1 MSLTNFREAAPQWI
15 RTLFLTPSITCE
27 TRQIRTRPGLR
38 IIMAPQLMCH
48 VTTIVPDCNPYL
60 LDFFAVFDELTSV
73 QVHFR
78 SKNRDHTPVLVSHHG
93 PPAERLCTQTRGQS
107 GVLENASCIPNPQ
120 RLAPS
125 VQSPPSPSSLIVYQA
140 LKSWNAHQGAF
151 SNKIC
156 VNLGF

>member
-15 RTLFLTPSITCE
+15 RTLFLTSSITCE
-27 TRQIRTRPGLR
+27 ARQIRTRPGLR

-48 VTTIVPDCNPYL
+48 VTTIMPAYNPCQL
-60 LDFFAVFDELTSV
+60 VFFAVFDELTSV

-78 SKNRDHTPVLVSHHG
+78 SKNRDHTPVLVTHHG

-107 GVLENASCIPNPQ
+107 GVLEYASCLPNPQ

-125 VQSPPSPSSLIVYQA
+125 VQSPPGPHHSSCIQS
-140 LKSWNAHQGAF
+140 LKSWDAHQGVF
-151 SNKIC
+151 SNKIRA
-156 VNLGF
+156 NLGF